1 MKNHPKRCVMR
12 NGDGKR
18 CEEKRLKPSIYCM
31 MHQPEK
37 KVKV

>member
-18 CEEKRLKPSIYCM
+18 CDGKRLKPSLYCLS
-31 MHQPEK
+31 HQKDKKEK
-37 KVKV
+37 